1 MDRLFLHYKK
11 QYVSLTSLLVFTML
25 LMLFLSGCMASGPAS
40 SGASSGAVSSA
51 VDYSTDANVE
61 LVGTWTG
68 KLAKTDTNYACY
80 GAQQNPIEI
89 TIHDIDSLGKMHVDV
104 KVLFHG
110 HARNDLTSDVE
121 SAPGDNYQ
129 EFSDLLTTLENK
141 KFKLTIPESDI
152 QGARDLEIKAVYNDS
167 YSTAPQLEV
176 TVKSGVKTYTTD
188 EFMLTKVE

>member
-1 MDRLFLHYKK
+1 
-11 QYVSLTSLLVFTML
+11 
-25 LMLFLSGCMASGPAS
+25 MASGPAS
-40 SGASSGAVSSA
+40 SSAVSSA
-51 VDYSTDANVE
+51 VDYSTDTNAE

-68 KLAKTDTNYACY
+68 KLTKTDTNY
-80 GAQQNPIEI
+80 AQQNPIEI

-121 SAPGDNYQ
+121 SAPGDSYQ